1 MSAEKI
7 PAAYSAL
14 EADYEIIRE
23 IGRGGTALVYLARD
37 RATGADVAIK
47 LIRAKYLEDD
57 EAIARF
63 AREARFVAQLD
74 HPNIVPVHAVLDLE
88 SAGVALVMAHITG
101 RTLKQVIRDEHP
113 VPAEKAERM
122 MRGIANGLG
131 AAHAM
136 GIVHRD
142 VKPENIFI
150 DSDGRALL
158 ADFGLARSMSNDTQ
172 LTMAGVAIGTPAY
185 MAPEQIDGDQLDARG
200 DIYSLGL
207 VAWEVLTGHRPWEG
221 ESLYAILYHQ
231 KYEHLPDVRDIR
243 HDVPD
248 RLADA
253 IAGCIEKERDARW
266 QNVNELIGALDG
278 LVAPK
283 HIRKQI
289 AASNDTIRFARPV
302 LPAPVPVPVPTT
314 PGTALEIVHTPATP
328 VFTDSLA
335 SIAADLEAHVNAPA
349 PKRRFAIA
357 GGAVAGVFLLALLA
371 MQLQGRGHVQPLAP
385 REVAMPTAAAGDVG
399 KAPSPSI
406 LDSAAKASV
415 DSTRVAV
422 KDSAVKTV
430 AQTPTKGTSDVRES
444 TTKPNATVSAVAPPR
459 TPAKSDARPSER
471 QTKEASTKATSTASS
486 AAKQAGMP
494 SESVS
499 APSPPPAPKPAAST
513 LPLASARAI
522 VVAGG
527 LHSCL
532 VSADGRTFCWGSN
545 DHGQLGTGAN
555 VRATTPSLVG
565 GDARFTSLAAG
576 FAHSCAISRDGG
588 AWCWGENESGQLGDR
603 SNTAR
608 TAPVRVTDGHVF
620 RVITAGREHSCAI
633 DQNGVAWCWGSN
645 TRGQLGD
652 STSRDSNV
660 PSPVGGGRR
669 FTAISA
675 GWNFTCALD
684 GDGHAFCWGDDS
696 DGQLGDSTTTSA
708 RRLPV
713 PVSGGLSFVSI
724 SAGNAHACG
733 VTKQGDAY
741 CWGKNG
747 SGQLGDGTTSD
758 RSTPAR
764 VKASTR
770 FASITTGGV
779 HTCAITPDA
788 DAYCWGK
795 NSYGQLG
802 DGGTTDHAVPT
813 RVAGAHA
820 FATLRAFGSH
830 TCGSAVTGEAF
841 CWGYNL
847 EGQLGDGS
855 RTHRTRPVYIEPPT
869 AGSDDH
875 R

>member
-14 EADYEIIRE
+14 EGDYEIIRE
-23 IGRGGTALVYLARD
+23 IGRGGTALVYLARE

-74 HPNIVPVHAVLDLE
+74 HPNIVPVHAVLDLG
-88 SAGVALVMAHITG
+88 SAGVALVMAHING

-113 VPAEKAERM
+113 VSAEKAERM

-131 AAHAM
+131 AAHSM

-158 ADFGLARSMSNDTQ
+158 ADFGLARSMTGDTQ
-172 LTMAGVAIGTPAY
+172 LTMSGVAIGTPAY
-185 MAPEQIDGDQLDARG
+185 MAPEQIDGGELDARG

-207 VAWEVLTGHRPWEG
+207 VAWEMLTGHRPWEG

-231 KYEHLPDVRDIR
+231 KYEQLPDVRDIR

-253 IAGCIEKERDARW
+253 IAGSIEKKPEARW
-266 QNVNELIGALDG
+266 QSVNELVGALDG
-278 LVAPK
+278 VVPAK
-283 HIRKQI
+283 YIRKQTPV
-289 AASNDTIRFARPV
+289 SNDTIRFTRPV
-302 LPAPVPVPVPTT
+302 VPPPGVPT
-314 PGTALEIVHTPATP
+314 PGTALEVVHRPAVP
-328 VFTDSLA
+328 VAVYNDSLA
-335 SIAADLEAHVNAPA
+335 SIAADLEAHVHAPA
-349 PKRRFAIA
+349 PKRRY
-357 GGAVAGVFLLALLA
+357 AVAAGAAAAVFVIALLA
-371 MQLQGRGHVQPLAP
+371 MQFQERAHDRANAFK
-385 REVAMPTAAAGDVG
+385 EVAMPTAAAGDIG
-399 KAPSPSI
+399 RAQTIGSAPTDSAAAAAADSSRRVASKE
-406 LDSAAKASV
+406 SAAKAAAPPP
-415 DSTRVAV
+415 VA
-422 KDSAVKTV
+422 K
-430 AQTPTKGTSDVRES
+430 TSDVPVS
-444 TTKPNATVSAVAPPR
+444 TNKPNAAVTAITPPR
-459 TPAKSDARPSER
+459 TPAKSETRER
-471 QTKEASTKATSTASS
+471 VVETKQNSPAPTNVG
-486 AAKQAGMP
+486 KQAGSP
-494 SESVS
+494 SES
-499 APSPPPAPKPAAST
+499 PSPASSSSPKSAAAP
-513 LPLASARAI
+513 LLASARAT

-532 VSADGRTFCWGSN
+532 VSPDGRTFCWGSN
-545 DHGQLGTGAN
+545 DHGQLGTGSN
-555 VRATTPSLVG
+555 VRATTPGLVG

-576 FAHSCAISRDGG
+576 WSHSCAISRDGG
-588 AWCWGENESGQLGDR
+588 AWCWGENDNGQLGDR

-608 TAPVRVTDGHVF
+608 TAPVRVADGHVF
-620 RVITAGREHSCAI
+620 RVITAGASHSCAI

-645 TRGQLGD
+645 SRGQLGD
-652 STSRDSNV
+652 STSRDTNV
-660 PSPVGGGRR
+660 PSPVGGARR

-675 GWNFTCALD
+675 GWNFTCAID
-684 GDGHAFCWGDDS
+684 ADGHAFCWGDDS
-696 DGQLGDSTTTSA
+696 GGQLGDSTTASA

-724 SAGNAHACG
+724 SAGNSHACG
-733 VTKQGDAY
+733 VTRQGDAY

-747 SGQLGDGTTSD
+747 SGQLGDGTTTD
-758 RSTPAR
+758 RSTPVR

-779 HTCAITPDA
+779 HTCAVTPEA

-802 DGGTTDHAVPT
+802 DGGTTDRSVPT
-813 RVAGAHA
+813 RVAGAHS

-869 AGSDDH
+869 GGSDDN

>member
-23 IGRGGTALVYLARD
+23 IGRGGTALVYLARE
-37 RATGADVAIK
+37 RATGDEVAIK

-74 HPNIVPVHAVLDLE
+74 HPNIVPVRAVLDLE
-88 SAGVALVMAHITG
+88 SAGVALVMAHVDG
-101 RTLKQVIRDEHP
+101 RTLKQVIREEHP
-113 VPAEKAERM
+113 VSAEMTERM
-122 MRGIANGLG
+122 MRGIANGLA
-131 AAHAM
+131 AAHAL

-150 DSDGRALL
+150 DTDGRALL

-185 MAPEQIDGDQLDARG
+185 MAPEQIDGGQLDARG

-207 VAWEVLTGHRPWEG
+207 VAWEMLTGHRPWEG

-231 KYEHLPDVRDIR
+231 KYEQLPDVRDIR

-248 RLADA
+248 ALADA
-253 IAGCIEKERDARW
+253 IVGCIEKERDARW
-266 QNVNELIGALDG
+266 QNIDELVAALDG
-278 LVAPK
+278 LAAPK
-283 HIRKQI
+283 HVRD
-289 AASNDTIRFARPV
+289 AAPISNDTIRFARPMLPV
-302 LPAPVPVPVPTT
+302 PAPT
-314 PGTALEIVHTPATP
+314 PGTSLEVVNSVQTP
-328 VFTDSLA
+328 VYTDSLA
-335 SIAADLEAHVNAPA
+335 SIAADLEARVYPPA
-349 PKRRFAIA
+349 PKRRY
-357 GGAVAGVFLLALLA
+357 AVAAGAAATILVIAL
-371 MQLQGRGHVQPLAP
+371 
-385 REVAMPTAAAGDVG
+385 VAMKLQSHPGNRFSPTRDVAPPAAAAGDV
-399 KAPSPSI
+399 KSPA
-406 LDSAAKASV
+406 LLAATDSAAKPVA
-415 DSTRVAV
+415 DSAKVVAAA
-422 KDSAVKTV
+422 KDSVIKTE
-430 AQTPTKGTSDVRES
+430 AAPSPAPPTTKTADVRAS
-444 TTKPNATVSAVAPPR
+444 TTQPNAKVTAIAPPKI
-459 TPAKSDARPSER
+459 PAQSP
-471 QTKEASTKATSTASS
+471 KEAKPAQSEAA
-486 AAKQAGMP
+486 APPPAKQAGTP
-494 SESVS
+494 SESTAAPAS
-499 APSPPPAPKPAAST
+499 ASSPKPATTA
-513 LPLASARAI
+513 LPLASSRAT

-532 VSADGRTFCWGSN
+532 VSGDGRTFCWGAN

-576 FAHSCAISRDGG
+576 LSHSCAISRDGA
-588 AWCWGENESGQLGDR
+588 AWCWGENDAGQLGDR
-603 SNTAR
+603 SNSAR
-608 TAPVRVTDGHVF
+608 SAPVRVADGHAF
-620 RVITAGREHSCAI
+620 RVITAGGAHSCGI
-633 DQNGVAWCWGSN
+633 DQYGAAWCWGSN
-645 TRGQLGD
+645 ARGQLGD
-652 STSRDSNV
+652 SSSHDTNV
-660 PSPVGGGRR
+660 PAVVGGARR

-696 DGQLGDSTTTSA
+696 GGQLGDSTTSSA
-708 RRLPV
+708 RHLPV

-724 SAGNAHACG
+724 SAGNSHACG

-741 CWGKNG
+741 CWGRNG

-758 RSTPAR
+758 HSTPVK
-764 VKASTR
+764 VKAPTR

-779 HTCAITPDA
+779 HTCAISTEA

-795 NSYGQLG
+795 NSFGQLG
-802 DGGTTDHAVPT
+802 DGGTTDHSVPT
-813 RVAGAHA
+813 RVAGSHS
-820 FATLRAFGSH
+820 FTTLRAFGSH
-830 TCGSAVTGEAF
+830 TCGSATSGEAF

-855 RTHRTRPVYIEPPT
+855 RTHRTRPVYIEPP
-869 AGSDDH
+869 AGGSDDH

>member
-23 IGRGGTALVYLARD
+23 IGRGGTALVYLARE
-37 RATGADVAIK
+37 RATGDDVAIK

-74 HPNIVPVHAVLDLE
+74 HPNIVPVRAVLDLD
-88 SAGVALVMAHITG
+88 SAGVALVMAHVDG
-101 RTLKQVIRDEHP
+101 RTLKQVIRDDHP
-113 VPAEKAERM
+113 VSAEQTERM

-131 AAHAM
+131 AAHAL

-150 DSDGRALL
+150 DTDGRALL
-158 ADFGLARSMSNDTQ
+158 ADFGLARSMSADTQ

-185 MAPEQIDGDQLDARG
+185 MAPEQIDGGHLDARG

-207 VAWEVLTGHRPWEG
+207 VAWEMLTGHRPWEG

-231 KYEHLPDVRDIR
+231 KYEQLPDVRDIR

-248 RLADA
+248 ALADA
-253 IAGCIEKERDARW
+253 IAGCIEKDRDARW
-266 QNVNELIGALDG
+266 QNINELIAALDG
-278 LVAPK
+278 LATPK
-283 HIRKQI
+283 HVRRTAPI
-289 AASNDTIRFARPV
+289 SNDTIRFERPV
-302 LPAPVPVPVPTT
+302 LPAPVPM
-314 PGTALEIVHTPATP
+314 PGTSLEVANRVQTP
-328 VFTDSLA
+328 VYADSLA
-335 SIAADLEAHVNAPA
+335 TIAADLEAYVHPPA
-349 PKRRFAIA
+349 PKRRY
-357 GGAVAGVFLLALLA
+357 AVAAGVVATVLTIALVA
-371 MQLQGRGHVQPLAP
+371 MKLQGRAADRYVTARDIAP
-385 REVAMPTAAAGDVG
+385 PVAAAGDV
-399 KAPSPSI
+399 KPPAVSPRTDSAAATVVDSAK
-406 LDSAAKASV
+406 LVAAAKDSAAKTQPIAPTAAPATKTADV
-415 DSTRVAV
+415 RPSTTQPTTKVAAIAPP
-422 KDSAVKTV
+422 KIPAKS
-430 AQTPTKGTSDVRES
+430 TSDVKGAQTES
-444 TTKPNATVSAVAPPR
+444 APP
-459 TPAKSDARPSER
+459 TPAKQSG
-471 QTKEASTKATSTASS
+471 T
-486 AAKQAGMP
+486 P
-494 SESVS
+494 SESIAAPANASSSKS
-499 APSPPPAPKPAAST
+499 AGAP
-513 LPLASARAI
+513 LPLASSRAT

-532 VSADGRTFCWGSN
+532 VSPDGRTFCWGAN

-565 GDARFTSLAAG
+565 GDVRFTSLAAG
-576 FAHSCAISRDGG
+576 LSHSCAISRDGA
-588 AWCWGENESGQLGDR
+588 AWCWGENDAGQLGDR
-603 SNTAR
+603 SNSAR
-608 TAPVRVTDGHVF
+608 PAPVRVADGHAF
-620 RVITAGREHSCAI
+620 RVITAGGAHSCGI
-633 DQNGVAWCWGSN
+633 DQYGAAWCWGSN
-645 TRGQLGD
+645 ARGQLGD
-652 STSRDSNV
+652 SSSHDTNV
-660 PSPVGGGRR
+660 PAAVAGARR
-669 FTAISA
+669 FSAISA

-696 DGQLGDSTTTSA
+696 GGQLGDSTTSA
-708 RRLPV
+708 ARHLPV

-724 SAGNAHACG
+724 AAGNSHACG

-741 CWGKNG
+741 CWGRNG

-758 RSTPAR
+758 RSTPVK

-779 HTCAITPDA
+779 HTCAISTES

-795 NSYGQLG
+795 NSFGQLG
-802 DGGTTDHAVPT
+802 DGGTTDHPLPT
-813 RVAGAHA
+813 RVAGSHS
-820 FATLRAFGSH
+820 FTTLRAFGSH
-830 TCGSAVTGEAF
+830 TCGSAASGEAF

-869 AGSDDH
+869 TGSDDH

>member
-14 EADYEIIRE
+14 ETDYEIIRE
-23 IGRGGTALVYLARD
+23 IGRGGTALVYLARE
-37 RATGADVAIK
+37 RATGAEVAIK

-74 HPNIVPVHAVLDLE
+74 HPYIVPVHAVLDLE

-113 VPAEKAERM
+113 VSAEKAERM

-150 DSDGRALL
+150 DTDGRALL
-158 ADFGLARSMSNDTQ
+158 ADFGLARSMSGDTQ

-185 MAPEQIDGDQLDARG
+185 MAPEQIDGGELDARG

-207 VAWEVLTGHRPWEG
+207 VAWEMLTGHRPWEG

-253 IAGCIEKERDARW
+253 IAGCIEKDRDARW
-266 QNVNELIGALDG
+266 QNVTELIGALDG

-283 HIRKQI
+283 HLRTVTPI
-289 AASNDTIRFARPV
+289 SNDTIRFMRPV
-302 LPAPVPVPVPTT
+302 TPLAAAPV
-314 PGTALEIVHTPATP
+314 PGTALEVVNRPATP
-328 VFTDSLA
+328 VYTDSLA
-335 SIAADLEAHVNAPA
+335 TIAADLEAHVNRPA
-349 PKRRFAIA
+349 PRRRYAVA
-357 GGAVAGVFLLALLA
+357 GGAAAAVLMIALLA
-371 MQLQGRGHVQPLAP
+371 MQLQGRNRERSEPIK
-385 REVAMPTAAAGDVG
+385 EVAMPTAAAGDVG
-399 KAPSPSI
+399 KAPTPSVPADSAAQPAVDSSK
-406 LDSAAKASV
+406 LVAASDSAAKV
-415 DSTRVAV
+415 VAPPP
-422 KDSAVKTV
+422 AAKTN
-430 AQTPTKGTSDVRES
+430 DVPVS
-444 TTKPNATVSAVAPPR
+444 TTKPNATVTAIAPPKA
-459 TPAKSDARPSER
+459 PAKTENNSRTVE
-471 QTKEASTKATSTASS
+471 KKSTADASS
-486 AAKQAGMP
+486 SAKQAGAP
-494 SESVS
+494 SESSS
-499 APSPPPAPKPAAST
+499 APAPTPAAKASASL
-513 LPLASARAI
+513 LPLASTRAT

-532 VSADGRTFCWGSN
+532 VSGDGRTFCWGSN

-555 VRATTPSLVG
+555 ARATSPSLVG

-576 FAHSCAISRDGG
+576 FSHSCAISRDGG
-588 AWCWGENESGQLGDR
+588 AWCWGENDNGQLGDR
-603 SNTAR
+603 STTPR
-608 TAPVRVTDGHVF
+608 TTPVRVADGHVF
-620 RVITAGREHSCAI
+620 RVITAGAAHSCAI

-645 TRGQLGD
+645 ARGQLGD
-652 STSRDSNV
+652 STSRDTNV
-660 PSPVGGGRR
+660 PSPVAGARR

-684 GDGHAFCWGDDS
+684 ADGHAFCWGDDS
-696 DGQLGDSTTTSA
+696 GGQLGDSTTTSA

-724 SAGNAHACG
+724 AAGNAHACG
-733 VTKQGDAY
+733 VTRQGDAY

-747 SGQLGDGTTSD
+747 SGQLGDGTTLD
-758 RSTPAR
+758 RSTPVR

-779 HTCAITPDA
+779 HTCAVSPEA

-802 DGGTTDHAVPT
+802 DGGTSDHAVPT

-820 FATLRAFGSH
+820 FSMLRAFGSH

-869 AGSDDH
+869 GGSDDH

>member
-14 EADYEIIRE
+14 ETDYEIIRE
-23 IGRGGTALVYLARD
+23 IGRGGTALVYLARE
-37 RATGADVAIK
+37 RATGAEVAIK

-88 SAGVALVMAHITG
+88 SAGVALVMSHITG

-113 VPAEKAERM
+113 VSAENVERM
-122 MRGIANGLG
+122 MRGIANGLA
-131 AAHAM
+131 AAHAL

-158 ADFGLARSMSNDTQ
+158 ADFGLARSMSGDTQ

-185 MAPEQIDGDQLDARG
+185 MAPEQIDGGELDARG

-207 VAWEVLTGHRPWEG
+207 VAWEMLTGHRPWEG

-253 IAGCIEKERDARW
+253 IVGCIEKDREGRW

-278 LVAPK
+278 LVPPK
-283 HIRKQI
+283 RARVISPV
-289 AASNDTIRFARPV
+289 SNDTVRFTRPTAPP
-302 LPAPVPVPVPTT
+302 PAAMT
-314 PGTALEIVHTPATP
+314 PGTALEVVHRPATP
-328 VFTDSLA
+328 VYTDSLA
-335 SIAADLEAHVNAPA
+335 TIAADLEAHVNRPA
-349 PKRRFAIA
+349 PKRRYAVA
-357 GGAVAGVFLLALLA
+357 AGAVAALLMIALLA
-371 MQLQGRGHVQPLAP
+371 MQLQGRNRNQPGVF

-399 KAPSPSI
+399 KAQTPAAPA
-406 LDSAAKASV
+406 DSAAKSAV
-415 DSTRVAV
+415 DSSKLVAMN
-422 KDSAVKTV
+422 DSA
-430 AQTPTKGTSDVRES
+430 TKPAASPPAAKNADVPAS
-444 TTKPNATVSAVAPPR
+444 TTKPNATVTAIAPPKI
-459 TPAKSDARPSER
+459 PAKSDDSPRVAEKKETTDAPANTKQTGTPVEAPSAPAPAPPPSR
-471 QTKEASTKATSTASS
+471 SS
-486 AAKQAGMP
+486 AAL
-494 SESVS
+494 
-499 APSPPPAPKPAAST
+499 
-513 LPLASARAI
+513 LPLASTRAT

-532 VSADGRTFCWGSN
+532 VSSDGRTFCWGSN

-555 VRATTPSLVG
+555 VRSTTPALVG

-576 FAHSCAISRDGG
+576 FSHSCAISRDGG

-620 RVITAGREHSCAI
+620 RVITAGAAHSCAI

-645 TRGQLGD
+645 SRGQLGD

-660 PSPVGGGRR
+660 PSPVAGARR

-684 GDGHAFCWGDDS
+684 SDGHAFCWGDDS
-696 DGQLGDSTTTSA
+696 GGQLGDSSTASA

-724 SAGNAHACG
+724 AAGNAHACG

-758 RSTPAR
+758 RSTPVR

-779 HTCAITPDA
+779 HTCAVSPEA

-802 DGGTTDHAVPT
+802 DGGTTDHPLPT

-869 AGSDDH
+869 GGSDDH

>member
-23 IGRGGTALVYLARD
+23 IGRGGTALVYLARE
-37 RATGADVAIK
+37 RATGAEVAIK

-63 AREARFVAQLD
+63 AREARFVARLD

-113 VPAEKAERM
+113 VAPDKADRM
-122 MRGIANGLG
+122 MRGIANGLA

-158 ADFGLARSMSNDTQ
+158 ADFGLARSMSGDTQ

-185 MAPEQIDGDQLDARG
+185 MAPEQIEGGELDARG

-207 VAWEVLTGHRPWEG
+207 VAWEMLTGHRPWEG

-231 KYEHLPDVRDIR
+231 KYEQLPDVRDIR

-253 IAGCIEKERDARW
+253 IVGCIEKDREARW
-266 QNVNELIGALDG
+266 QNVSELIGALDG

-283 HIRKQI
+283 HARKVTPV
-289 AASNDTIRFARPV
+289 SNDTIRFTRPV
-302 LPAPVPVPVPTT
+302 TPPPIVSV
-314 PGTALEIVHTPATP
+314 PGTALEVVNRPATP
-328 VFTDSLA
+328 VYTDSLA
-335 SIAADLEAHVNAPA
+335 TIAADLEAHVNKPA
-349 PKRRFAIA
+349 PKRRY
-357 GGAVAGVFLLALLA
+357 AVGAGVAAAVLVAALLA
-371 MQLQGRGHVQPLAP
+371 MQLQARGRDRSGSFKEL
-385 REVAMPTAAAGDVG
+385 AMPTAAAGDVG
-399 KAPSPSI
+399 KAQTPIAPT
-406 LDSAAKASV
+406 DSAAKSTV
-415 DSTRVAV
+415 DSSKLVGL
-422 KDSAVKTV
+422 KDSATNALASKAVAKTNDGPV
-430 AQTPTKGTSDVRES
+430 S
-444 TTKPNATVSAVAPPR
+444 TTKPTATITAIAPPR
-459 TPAKSDARPSER
+459 LPAKSDNSPQVAAAKQTAVAPTSARQAGTPSESSSAPTPPPP
-471 QTKEASTKATSTASS
+471 TKSS
-486 AAKQAGMP
+486 AA
-494 SESVS
+494 V
-499 APSPPPAPKPAAST
+499 
-513 LPLASARAI
+513 LPLASTRAT

-532 VSADGRTFCWGSN
+532 VSGDGRTFCWGSN

-576 FAHSCAISRDGG
+576 FSHSCAISRDGG
-588 AWCWGENESGQLGDR
+588 AWCWGDNDAGQLGDR
-603 SNTAR
+603 SNAAR
-608 TAPVRVTDGHVF
+608 TAPVRVADGHVF
-620 RVITAGREHSCAI
+620 RVIAAGAAHSCGI

-645 TRGQLGD
+645 ARGQLGD
-652 STSRDSNV
+652 STSRDTNV
-660 PSPVGGGRR
+660 PSPVAGARR
-669 FTAISA
+669 FSAISA

-684 GDGHAFCWGDDS
+684 ADGHAFCWGDDS
-696 DGQLGDSTTTSA
+696 GGQLGDSTITSA

-724 SAGNAHACG
+724 SAGYTHACG

-747 SGQLGDGTTSD
+747 GGQLGDGTTAD
-758 RSTPAR
+758 RSTPVR
-764 VKASTR
+764 VKAPTR

-779 HTCAITPDA
+779 HTCAVSPDA

-795 NSYGQLG
+795 NNYGQLG
-802 DGGTTDHAVPT
+802 DGGTTDHPLPT

-869 AGSDDH
+869 GGSDDH